1 MSATPRGAPKELNLA
16 HLERGLRGVL
26 DVDRRGGRL
35 FQRDNETIVLM
46 DCNSLT
52 SGQIE
57 RLQTAYPHL
66 QVTVL
71 QSEASASGFLILFQL
86 ASPAF
91 RRTAA
96 QLALHLGVFA
106 CALYAL
112 ALAHARQLV
121 V

>member
-1 MSATPRGAPKELNLA
+1 LA

-35 FQRDNETIVLM
+35 FQRDSETIVLM

-71 QSEASASGFLILFQL
+71 QSEASASGFLILFQIT
-86 ASPAF
+86 SPAF

-96 QLALHLGVFA
+96 QLVLHLGVFA
-106 CALYAL
+106 CGLYAL
-112 ALAHARQLV
+112 ALARARQLAV
-121 V
+121 

>member
-1 MSATPRGAPKELNLA
+1 MSAPRETGMAREISMA
-16 HLERGLRGVL
+16 RLERGLRDVL

-35 FQRDNETIVLM
+35 FQRDSETIVLM
-46 DCNSLT
+46 DCNSFT

-57 RLQTAYPHL
+57 RLQTAYPQL

-91 RRTAA
+91 HRAAA

-106 CALYAL
+106 CGLYTL
-112 ALAHARQLV
+112 ALAHARQRA
-121 V
+121 

>member
-1 MSATPRGAPKELNLA
+1 MSAPARAAAREINMGQ
-16 HLERGLRGVL
+16 LERGLRCVL

-35 FQRDNETIVLM
+35 FQRDNDTIVLM

-57 RLQTAYPHL
+57 RLQTAYPQL

-71 QSEASASGFLILFQL
+71 QSDASASGFLILFQL

-91 RRTAA
+91 RKSAA
-96 QLALHLGVFA
+96 QLVFHLAVFA
-106 CALYAL
+106 CGLYAL
-112 ALAHARQLV
+112 ALAHARQQTP
-121 V
+121 